1 MLMEFFNIGK
11 SSSIHKQIQ
20 IFNSSKSSYK
30 LKGYFVE
37 YFGMF
42 EIYGK
47 MDFWPGGISKICD
60 GRLLFL
66 IEWCLLLYHPGYILR
81 TRTSAKDRDSACGG
95 PSSHLPKNHV
105 ATSDNMEGKR
115 RVAVIPSRELIF
127 QVVLWTK
134 LWALPGGWRLWYEDV
149 ENIHFGICD

>member
-1 MLMEFFNIGK
+1 MEDNVREFFNIGK

-47 MDFWPGGISKICD
+47 WIFDREEYRKFVMEDCFSNRMIFNFIILGTSFGLEPLRRTVIALVAGLALTFRKITSLPLTIWKEKD
-60 GRLLFL
+60 GLL
-66 IEWCLLLYHPGYILR
+66 
-81 TRTSAKDRDSACGG
+81 
-95 PSSHLPKNHV
+95 
-105 ATSDNMEGKR
+105 
-115 RVAVIPSRELIF
+115 
-127 QVVLWTK
+127 
-134 LWALPGGWRLWYEDV
+134 
-149 ENIHFGICD
+149 